1 MEAMLPRA
9 TTTQQALPPRATV
22 PTGAAG
28 ATAIPSAAPLSHRD
42 APLQAAHGILLRA
55 RGLGPVTQPSNGEAA
70 EPNGDEGKHRFT
82 RSSTTEVRH
91 HFETLCF
98 AAHLC
103 ALAHHN
109 VCAGRKCGVLC
120 PIFVS
125 FVMSYTLHIV

>member
-22 PTGAAG
+22 LTGAAG

-91 HFETLCF
+91 HFETLSPLFCCAVRTF
-98 AAHLC
+98 APWPTTMCVQA
-103 ALAHHN
+103 ASA
-109 VCAGRKCGVLC
+109 
-120 PIFVS
+120 VS
-125 FVMSYTLHIV
+125 SVPFLFRL